1 MKKVSLLIISL
12 SLAVTGCSSTSTTAS
27 GNLACS
33 SIEQYLADKA
43 LALKSAAEG
52 RSAEDWIKTTVG
64 GLSAGIDSDPVAKE
78 IHDRYLDSIIL
89 WSQSVDRYIVM
100 RNEDDLR
107 NAASE
112 LEKTIDQLIPMCENI
127 GWNFQNGWR

>member
-1 MKKVSLLIISL
+1 MKKFFLLVVSFSI
-12 SLAVTGCSSTSTTAS
+12 AVTGCSSTSNTAS

-33 SIEQYLADKA
+33 SVEQYLADKA

-52 RSAEDWIKTTVG
+52 GSAEDLIKTTVG

-78 IHDRYLDSIIL
+78 IHDKYFDSMIL
-89 WSQSVDRYIVM
+89 WSQSVDRYVVM

-107 NAASE
+107 NAAGQ
-112 LEKTIDQLIPMCENI
+112 LEKTIDQLVPMCENI
-127 GWNFQNGWR
+127 GWKFQQGWR

>member
-1 MKKVSLLIISL
+1 MKKVFLLAISVSLG
-12 SLAVTGCSSTSTTAS
+12 VTGCSSTSTTAS

-52 RSAEDWIKTTVG
+52 GSAEDLIKTTVG

-78 IHDRYLDSIIL
+78 IHDKYFDSMIL
-89 WSQSVDRYIVM
+89 WSQSVDRYVVL

-112 LEKTIDQLIPMCENI
+112 LEKTIDELVPMCEDI
-127 GWNFQNGWR
+127 GWKFQQGWR

>member
-1 MKKVSLLIISL
+1 MKKVFLLAISV

-52 RSAEDWIKTTVG
+52 GSAEDLIKTTVG

-78 IHDRYLDSIIL
+78 IHNKYFDSMIL
-89 WSQSVDRYIVM
+89 WSQSVDRYVVL

-112 LEKTIDQLIPMCENI
+112 LEKTIDELVPMCEDI
-127 GWNFQNGWR
+127 GWKFQQGWR

>member
-1 MKKVSLLIISL
+1 MKKVFLFAISL
-12 SLAVTGCSSTSTTAS
+12 SLAVTGCGSTSSTAS

-52 RSAEDWIKTTVG
+52 GSAEDLIKTTVG
-64 GLSAGIDSDPVAKE
+64 GLSVGIDSDPVAKE
-78 IHDRYLDSIIL
+78 IHDKYFDSMIV
-89 WSQSVDRYIVM
+89 WSQSVDQYVVM

-107 NAASE
+107 NAAGE
-112 LEKTIDQLIPMCENI
+112 LEKTIDQLVPMCEKI
-127 GWNFQNGWR
+127 GWKFQQGWR